1 MRISASLLLSCSAI
15 LISIRFK
22 VDCYQPYKHF
32 ARNQYLIDS
41 KNFNT
46 NSLTSYQI
54 PNLIQHVLNFFSFQ
68 VQDIEHLKKR
78 FDLKNAELIYPDGY
92 EKVLA
97 LRRCVIGS
105 RLRSTK
111 NYVAIKLEF
120 DNDVRAKLDDYTR
133 QISCQ
138 AYYINGMPTEKYI
151 AHLMQNR
158 PYFITFYSNISNQFQ
173 SQYNKA
179 INMYVYERLVN
190 SSNMADLVENL
201 RKKAMRNSE
210 LEKYLK
216 IYYSQAH
223 NALTQLYDRGYIY
236 TDFKPH
242 NILVDHSNRKAY
254 LIDLE
259 SVVDHSSK
267 FVCLR
272 TTAFTPPLYDS
283 RGYLIST
290 DSLSRESVREFFD
303 GSNSKWAL
311 DRVLTWSFCISL
323 YSSLCLKGNDIFQN
337 EFKSK
342 FKYWGR
348 DKFPF
353 AIYFGCHT
361 GSMSKEFI
369 DLLNQCLVIEQKQ
382 PIFKQLS
389 THKWFQT
396 GQ

>member
-1 MRISASLLLSCSAI
+1 MKISDTLLIICIVI
-15 LISIRFK
+15 LISIQLR
-22 VDCYQPYKHF
+22 VNCNQPNNLF
-32 ARNQYLIDS
+32 ARNQNWIDS
-41 KNFNT
+41 KKFNS
-46 NSLTSYQI
+46 NSLTPYQV
-54 PNLIQHVLNFFSFQ
+54 PNIIQNILNYFSFQ
-68 VQDIEHLKKR
+68 AQDIEHLKRR
-78 FDLKNAELIYPDGY
+78 FDLKNAELIYPDGFD
-92 EKVLA
+92 KVLA

-105 RLRSTK
+105 RIRSTK
-111 NYVAIKLEF
+111 NLVAIKLEF
-120 DNDVRAKLDDYTR
+120 DNDVRAKLDEHTR

-151 AHLMQNR
+151 ANMMQNK
-158 PYFITFYSNISNQFQ
+158 PYFITFYSNMSTQCQ
-173 SQYNKA
+173 SYYHKP

-190 SSNMADLVENL
+190 SSNLAELVENL
-201 RKKAMRNSE
+201 RRNGMKNFE

-242 NILVDHSNRKAY
+242 NVLVDHSSRKAY

-259 SVVDHSSK
+259 SVVDRSSK

-283 RGYLIST
+283 RGYLISA

-348 DKFPF
+348 DKFSFP
-353 AIYFGCHT
+353 IYFGCLT

-382 PIFKQLS
+382 PLFKQLN